1 MRRAA
6 AAVAAV
12 ALAGCASG
20 APTRGGPPSA
30 GMETGGTPQARHS
43 SRLSPPALP
52 GRAADEDCASGK
64 DRPDLLSLGTGALSG
79 VQFVSA
85 SHGWA
90 VGLNRIVSTT
100 DGGRHWNVQDRGR
113 LGLVSVDFTDDW
125 HGWAVGAGRVLATS
139 DGGQHWRVLPEPCPA
154 VRAVHFVSPSVGFAV
169 AGGTQVGP
177 FGGLL
182 VPGHGGVVLATG
194 NGGRTWRPVAAPAGV
209 QSVCFNTA
217 ERGWLGAAGHLYRT
231 ADGGHSW
238 DLAAAGPRSPRGTS
252 WPYTMIVQ
260 CAGTDSVWGL
270 DIGPGVA
277 ASQAPHVGYH
287 ATPATAV
294 PLFAEGYFPHPGV
307 AVHAP
312 APGSYPGPFSA
323 VSASA
328 AVYIDSCPAC
338 PAAAMVPWDL
348 ATGGGAVLR
357 REGSVGDLTLPH
369 AAAFLTPAVGW
380 VTGTAIDFHH
390 HHERERIVSTTD
402 GGRTWRID
410 YTSR

>member
-30 GMETGGTPQARHS
+30 GMETGETPQARHS

-125 HGWAVGAGRVLATS
+125 HGWAVGARRVLATS

-154 VRAVHFVSPSVGFAV
+154 VRAVHFLSPSVGFAV

-182 VPGHGGVVLATG
+182 VPEHGGVVLATG
-194 NGGRTWRPVAAPAGV
+194 NGGRTWRPVAAPA
-209 QSVCFNTA
+209 SVA
-217 ERGWLGAAGHLYRT
+217 GWVRRGICTGR
-231 ADGGHSW
+231 
-238 DLAAAGPRSPRGTS
+238 P
-252 WPYTMIVQ
+252 M
-260 CAGTDSVWGL
+260 AGTVGTWPQRGRAHHGGL
-270 DIGPGVA
+270 
-277 ASQAPHVGYH
+277 
-287 ATPATAV
+287 
-294 PLFAEGYFPHPGV
+294 
-307 AVHAP
+307 
-312 APGSYPGPFSA
+312 PGP
-323 VSASA
+323 
-328 AVYIDSCPAC
+328 
-338 PAAAMVPWDL
+338 
-348 ATGGGAVLR
+348 TR
-357 REGSVGDLTLPH
+357 
-369 AAAFLTPAVGW
+369 
-380 VTGTAIDFHH
+380 
-390 HHERERIVSTTD
+390 
-402 GGRTWRID
+402 
-410 YTSR
+410 